1 MRASIVRIG
10 NSQGL
15 RIPKSILQACG
26 IEHEVE
32 LSIEA
37 DRLVIARPR
46 SVRSGWA
53 EAAQSMASKGDD
65 ELLDPPTAT
74 EFDADE
80 WEW

>member
-1 MRASIVRIG
+1 MRASIIRIG

-26 IEHEVE
+26 IEREVE
-32 LSIEA
+32 LSIEE

-46 SVRSGWA
+46 AVRSGWA
-53 EAAQSMASKGDD
+53 EAARKMAASGDD
-65 ELLDPPTAT
+65 ELLDAPTPT
-74 EFDADE
+74 DFDADE